1 MQTYELIAPC
11 HFGMESVVK
20 NEIYDLGYE
29 ITDVSDG
36 RVTFLGDAD
45 AIARANIGLRTAER
59 ILLKVGQ
66 FEARTWEEL
75 FQGTYALPWEEL
87 LPCDAK
93 FWVTKASSVK
103 SALFS
108 PSDIQSVMKKA
119 MVEKMKTR
127 YHLAVFPEDGDAY
140 PVRVFLMKDQDR
152 KSVV

>member
-66 FEARTWEEL
+66 FEAKTWEEL
-75 FQGTYALPWEEL
+75 FQGTYALPWEDF
-87 LPCDAK
+87 LPCDAR

-108 PSDIQSVMKKA
+108 PG
-119 MVEKMKTR
+119 
-127 YHLAVFPEDGDAY
+127 L
-140 PVRVFLMKDQDR
+140 
-152 KSVV
+152 